1 MCGGREGTRMKK
13 VLVLFVFVLFVGT
26 AALMALRYI
35 DDYAAAGRM
44 RETPGVW
51 PHEQPIPPMEAGIV
65 PFSGGEALF
74 KATPADDLVSPLSL
88 KDPVAI
94 EEGGKLYLTYCAQ
107 CHGPNYDGNGT
118 VGQSFDPLPTD
129 LRSAKV
135 QSLSPG
141 AHFKEISYGI
151 PDGRQPALATTIAV
165 LDRWRIIAFV
175 KSLGLR
181 S

>member
-1 MCGGREGTRMKK
+1 T
-13 VLVLFVFVLFVGT
+13 T
-26 AALMALRYI
+26 AAVIALRYI

-51 PHEQPIPPMEAGIV
+51 PHEQAIPPMEAGIV

-74 KATPADDLVSPLSL
+74 RATPADDLVSPLKL
-88 KDPVAI
+88 NEPAVI
-94 EEGGKLYLTYCAQ
+94 EKGGKLYGIYCAQ

-118 VGQSFDPLPTD
+118 VGQSFHPLPTD

-141 AHFKEISYGI
+141 AHFKEISYGF
-151 PDGRQPALATTIAV
+151 PKGRQPALATSIAV
-165 LDRWRIIAFV
+165 LDRWRIVAFV